1 MAKRALVLAL
11 MAATLFSVAAQSM
24 PDVSSENISTVAKI
38 PAKAEAEKQIVKEG
52 QIWRYH
58 SVVNTYMEPS
68 DDIYLDLCFSGSTEI
83 DGQEYLNCYTWKT
96 DDVFS
101 EETAALI
108 GYMREDESGKV
119 YVRYIAD
126 SYETAL
132 EKGIDILPY
141 APMMSILRNDLEALS
156 KVDILLYDP
165 SLEPGDELHS
175 STDKYLSDNFIV
187 TNMSDI
193 ECLGIN
199 RHVWRLSRDE
209 NPGSDGYNFYEGVGD
224 IYGLLPMPS
233 PVPDEYG
240 RDVWKLE
247 KLIDQSGN
255 VLFSPSLMTSSVDR
269 TAVSEKVVKETF
281 HNINGMEVSRPTGKG
296 VYIKTET
303 LGNGNVRTSKVM
315 VQ

>member
-1 MAKRALVLAL
+1 MAKRAFVLAL
-11 MAATLFSVAAQSM
+11 MAATLFSVAAQQM
-24 PDVSSENISTVAKI
+24 LGVSSEKSYNTARI
-38 PAKAEAEKQIVKEG
+38 PAKSATEKKIVKEG
-52 QIWRYH
+52 QTWRYH
-58 SVVNTYMEPS
+58 SDLNASMEPS
-68 DDIYLDLCFSGSTEI
+68 TDIYLDLCFSGSTEI
-83 DGQEYLNCYTWKT
+83 DGQEYLNCYVWKT
-96 DDVFS
+96 NDVFS

-132 EKGIDILPY
+132 EKGIDIIPY
-141 APMMSILRNDLEALS
+141 APMMSILQNDLEALS

-165 SLEPGDELHS
+165 SLEAGDELHS

-199 RHVWRLSRDE
+199 RHVWRLLRDE
-209 NPGSDGYNFYEGVGD
+209 NPGSDGYTFYEGVGD

-233 PVPDEYG
+233 PVPIDYG
-240 RDVWKLE
+240 TMVWKLE
-247 KLIDQSGN
+247 ELIDQSGN
-255 VLFSPSLMTSSVDR
+255 VLFAPSLMTSSVDR
-269 TAVSEKVVKETF
+269 TAVAEKVVKETF
-281 HNINGMEVSRPTGKG
+281 HNINGVEVSRPTGKG

-303 LGNGNVRTSKVM
+303 LGNGNVRTAKVM
-315 VQ
+315 VH